1 MAAQVPQAPPIVPQ
15 APVVPFAL
23 TPAIA
28 IPGVIDYTTREG
40 QKLYSNATYKLDD
53 EPYDCQAD
61 GLYQFL
67 ATLHLRA
74 QEFGWNDPINGILQI
89 PERPA
94 DDNTP
99 HIYLI
104 DNYGQIPLTTIREF
118 ETTYLQT
125 SCRPAQDTI
134 MLFKCL
140 MNSISKEAK
149 NKILIWRNQYSINGY
164 SSGNLLLKIIIRES
178 HLDTNATTSSIRT
191 KLSRLDTYI
200 VTIASDITKF
210 NGYVRFLID
219 SLAARGETSNDLLT
233 NLFKGYGAATDKVF
247 VDYIGRKLEKYEEGE
262 NTTADTLMEQANS
275 KYKLM
280 KEQSTWNAPS
290 EQEEKILALMTEVRN
305 LKKVKKK
312 EPSSWKKEDK
322 DKNKPKSKHKK
333 AVDKPSWFNE
343 EPSQE
348 DLTKPKEWNGKTWYY
363 CSPKTGGKCS
373 GNYRMHKPSK
383 CEGKAHKFAAREEH
397 KRKAESPPADTKIKL
412 AKAYETR
419 IEPNSNYMDEMDMRG
434 DSE

>member
-1 MAAQVPQAPPIVPQ
+1 MA
-15 APVVPFAL
+15 VPFAL

-40 QKLYSNATYKLDD
+40 QKLYSNATYKMDD

-89 PERPA
+89 PEDATDPNS
-94 DDNTP
+94 NT
-99 HIYLI
+99 IYLI

-118 ETTYLQT
+118 EASYLQL
-125 SCRPAQDTI
+125 SCRPAQDNI

-247 VDYIGRKLEKYEEGE
+247 VEYIGRKLEKYEEGE
-262 NTTADTLMEQANS
+262 DTTADALMEQANS

-280 KEQSTWNAPS
+280 KEQATWNAPS
-290 EQEEKILALMTEVRN
+290 EQEEKILALMTEVKN
-305 LKKVKKK
+305 LKKFKKK
-312 EPSSWKKEDK
+312 EPSYKKEDK
-322 DKNKPKSKHKK
+322 TKAKPKHKK
-333 AVDKPSWFNE
+333 AADKPSWFNE
-343 EPSQE
+343 EPSPE
-348 DLTKPKEWNGKTWYY
+348 ELTKPKEWNGKTWYY

-373 GNYRMHKPSK
+373 GNYRMHKPAN
-383 CEGKAHKFAAREEH
+383 CEGKAHKFAAKDGDN
-397 KRKAESPPADTKIKL
+397 KRKAESQPTEKMKL

-419 IEPNSNYMDEMDMRG
+419 IDPESNFMDEMDMTL
-434 DSE
+434 DSD